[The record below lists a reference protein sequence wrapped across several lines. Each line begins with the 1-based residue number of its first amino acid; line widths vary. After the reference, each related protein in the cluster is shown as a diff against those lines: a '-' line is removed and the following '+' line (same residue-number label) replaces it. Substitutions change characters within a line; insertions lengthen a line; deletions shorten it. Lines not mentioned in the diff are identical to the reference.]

1 MEKAEQRFQSEDIC
15 NASMNKLSDIRSRN
29 NGDNQVDAI
38 KEGLKWE
45 NIK

>member
-1 MEKAEQRFQSEDIC
+1 MVAHFAQIPLRGTLDTLGT
-15 NASMNKLSDIRSRN
+15 LSDIRSIN

>member
-1 MEKAEQRFQSEDIC
+1 VKKDVATSFIR
-15 NASMNKLSDIRSRN
+15 KTLSDIRSIN